1 MPSGAKLSGGD
12 AVRARIASWKK
23 KIPDALGRAL
33 YQETQIETT
42 EAKKRTPVDRGP
54 LRASVHTEG
63 PFRRGNM
70 IWTQI
75 VAGGPAAPYA
85 VYVHEDLDAFHKV
98 GQAKFIESV
107 IMESRPYMAARVAKR
122 MQLAELNK

>member
-1 MPSGAKLSGGD
+1 MASGASLKNGD
-12 AVRARIASWKK
+12 AVRARIAKWKK
-23 KIPDALGRAL
+23 KIPDALGAAL
-33 YQETQIETT
+33 YKETQIEAT

-54 LRASVHTEG
+54 LRASVHAEG
-63 PFRRGNM
+63 PFRRGTM

-85 VYVHEDLDAFHKV
+85 VYVHEDLEAFHKV